1 MVYKSGKNLKPNKGF
16 VSGKSAKP
24 QPVEHFL
31 TNLLPSSQGGT
42 QVVQKQKSYR
52 GPQ

>member
-1 MVYKSGKNLKPNKGF
+1 MVYKTPKTLKPNKGY

-24 QPVEHFL
+24 QKVRHFL
-31 TNLLPSSQGGT
+31 THLLPSSQGGT
-42 QVVQKQKSYR
+42 RVVQKQKSYR